1 MLYAMSDGRRGI
13 GIATRL
19 HVAAKAP
26 WLHEH
31 VVAAL
36 ERLRPIERSS
46 SGKWERT
53 VPKQEYAVRFDPPI
67 IDNANRHAQTRTR
80 AHALTHKHFTNMRD
94 TE

>member
-1 MLYAMSDGRRGI
+1 MPDGRRGI
-13 GIATRL
+13 CIATLL

-46 SGKWERT
+46 SSKWERT
-53 VPKQEYAVRFDPPI
+53 APKRE
-67 IDNANRHAQTRTR
+67 
-80 AHALTHKHFTNMRD
+80 
-94 TE
+94 